1 MTGGKLAECGEGLVL
16 KAGEKIIEKFFTAFI
31 DHMAGQPRAVSYT
44 HLDVYKRQGWNSELA
59 VNNIKNALDKLGID
73 LYTYVVDWEE
83 FRDLQM
89 SFLRASVPNCEIPT
103 DHAITATLLNT
114 AKRTG
119 TPYVINGSNVITEG
133 ILPISWV
140 YYSHDL
146 KHIRAVHSRFGKT
159 RLKTFPQIGLPSFTL
174 RILTGK
180 YRMVNLLNYLD
191 YDKAAAMKV
200 MQDTLDWQYRCV

>member
-1 MTGGKLAECGEGLVL
+1 MC
-16 KAGEKIIEKFFTAFI
+16 IR
-31 DHMAGQPRAVSYT
+31 DS
-44 HLDVYKRQGWNSELA
+44 
-59 VNNIKNALDKLGID
+59 
-73 LYTYVVDWEE
+73 YTYVVDWEE

-159 RLKTFPQIGLPSFTL
+159 RLKTFPQIGLPSFTPVSY
-174 RILTGK
+174 TH
-180 YRMVNLLNYLD
+180 LD
-191 YDKAAAMKV
+191 VYKR
-200 MQDTLDWQYRCV
+200 Q